1 MSDLQFSILFK
12 LISIVIGFV
21 IILLGFFLIKKR
33 YEKKNQNLS
42 LSYGGLKLFL
52 ENSSTGIIFSLFG
65 ALIIIFSLLKGI
77 EIQSHLT
84 SHDNKNSNP
93 LTVDTTRLPD
103 SKLVDAAKPINNEI
117 YHINLDSLYHLAQ
130 SNFLNKQ
137 YLTTL
142 KYLYFIKGILLFEK
156 ESIEC
161 KEMVNKNIKSSEA
174 ELSEILN
181 KRQVVDSFEET
192 KSIKINNDNK
202 DSIR

>member
-21 IILLGFFLIKKR
+21 IILLGFLLIKKQ
-33 YEKKNQNLS
+33 YEKNNQNLS
-42 LSYGGLKLFL
+42 LSYGGIKLFL

-84 SHDNKNSNP
+84 SHLNKNSNP

-103 SKLVDAAKPINNEI
+103 SKLVNEAKPIDNEI

-130 SNFLNKQ
+130 SNFQNKQ
-137 YLTTL
+137 YLTNL
-142 KYLYFIKGILLFEK
+142 KYLYFIKGILIFEK
-156 ESIEC
+156 ASVGF
-161 KEMVNKNIKSSEA
+161 KEMVNKDIRISEA
-174 ELSEILN
+174 ELSEILI
-181 KRQVVDSFEET
+181 KSQAVEPSEET